1 MNTKM
6 IGTQAL
12 LLASSMLLTSCSLM
26 QTEYQRDLS
35 VPSGYGRA
43 ADAAA
48 SSLSSKS
55 EQDLTYEFYK
65 SFGDER
71 LNGLIEDVLAHNYEI
86 TSAYLNLKKA
96 EVAMRLADSNYH
108 PTASASLGVSV
119 SKDLSQSSTTAKGS
133 KSSLSLSYEVD
144 LFGRLD
150 AQSRSAY
157 ERFKASAY
165 DYKAMR
171 LAIIERTAEYYW
183 NCAYAHANLQMAK
196 EQLATSQRRLDLI
209 TEKRKQGVADG
220 LEYDTALVNHRLNE
234 QAVYNAE
241 HALTASLN
249 ALNALAG
256 RYTESSLDK
265 AVDESALYVAKAQ
278 KISTTVPAE
287 LLNQRP
293 DLMSYEV
300 SLRAAYA
307 DSDLTTSNFYPQFSI
322 SSSLSMGNGS
332 SLTRFFTDPVGA
344 LGTMI
349 TLPFLNFNELSIR
362 KEGALI
368 AKDQAKLDFA
378 NGFITAVRE
387 VSDRI
392 NDLSNQEQLMKSYQ
406 QEYELTER
414 NYQRYEDRY
423 RVGDASL
430 SDVLDASDNLRN
442 ARSKFLVAHR
452 ELLIASIKLMTAV
465 GGGTFTEDQRS
476 QQTPSQMLDEAQST
490 HTSHPR

>member
-12 LLASSMLLTSCSLM
+12 LLASSMLLSSCSLM
-26 QTEYQRDLS
+26 QTEYQRDVV
-35 VPSGYGRA
+35 VPSSYGQ
-43 ADAAA
+43 AAA
-48 SSLSSKS
+48 AAPNDPEGLSA
-55 EQDLTYEFYK
+55 QDLSYEFYR

-71 LNGLIEDVLAHNYEI
+71 LNRLIEDVLARNYEI
-86 TSAYLNLKKA
+86 TSAYLNLKNA
-96 EVAMRLADSNYH
+96 EVAMQLADSYYH
-108 PTASASLGVSV
+108 PTASTSLGVSA
-119 SKDLSQSSTTAKGS
+119 SKDLSHSSATAKGAN
-133 KSSLSLSYEVD
+133 SSLSLSYEVD

-196 EQLATSQRRLDLI
+196 EQLSTSQRRLDLI

-234 QAVYNAE
+234 QSVYNAE
-241 HALTASLN
+241 HELTASLN

-256 RYTESSLDK
+256 RFTESSLDK
-265 AVDESALYVAKAQ
+265 DVDESALYEAKAQ
-278 KISTTVPAE
+278 KITTSIPAD

-293 DLMSYEV
+293 DLMSYEAK
-300 SLRAAYA
+300 LRAAYS
-307 DSDLTTSNFYPQFSI
+307 DSDLATSNFYPQFSI
-322 SSSLSMGNGS
+322 SSSISMGNGG
-332 SLTRFFTDPVGA
+332 SLTKFFTDPVGA
-344 LGTMI
+344 LGAMI
-349 TLPFLNFNELSIR
+349 TLPFINFNELSIR

-423 RVGDASL
+423 RLGDASL

-442 ARSKFLVAHR
+442 ARSKYLVAHR
-452 ELLIASIKLMTAV
+452 DLLIASIKLMTAV
-465 GGGTFTEDQRS
+465 GGDTFADEQRS
-476 QQTPSQMLDEAQST
+476 QQTPSQMLKEAESV
-490 HTSHPR
+490 HSKNSH